1 MRSRRS
7 SYLLL
12 LAFLGGIA
20 LLRVHSSDDKKLSI
34 YAPQLF
40 YSLPVTQ
47 HDNKDYVQL
56 FALMEPLAKTTLRI
70 DGHTFHLRVND
81 VDGEFKEGKNSI
93 KIGKTKF
100 DMDGDLVVE
109 EGQVAVPLSSVTRI
123 LSEYLKRPVEFRE
136 TARRIFLDNAATQF
150 SAELR
155 KTDPSSLVLSFPTAV
170 SPSIHSEGNKLQLI
184 FKREPVLAGAGTNP
198 LNDKLFTSSTFQ
210 EENGTAELT
219 ITGTAPLMANFSDG
233 GKTIIITS
241 APAPAGAQSA
251 PATTAAGGPAQVTPA
266 TLLRDDRSRPRW

>member
-1 MRSRRS
+1 MPGGTKAKALVFPLYDENPAATVISRVFGRAAPKYNHFIFMRSRRS

-81 VDGEFKEGKNSI
+81 IDGEVKEGKNSI
-93 KIGKTKF
+93 KIGKTKL
-100 DMDGDLVVE
+100 DMDCDLVVE
-109 EGQVAVPLSSVTRI
+109 ARQVAGPPSSVT
-123 LSEYLKRPVEFRE
+123 P
-136 TARRIFLDNAATQF
+136 QQ
-150 SAELR
+150 
-155 KTDPSSLVLSFPTAV
+155 
-170 SPSIHSEGNKLQLI
+170 SP
-184 FKREPVLAGAGTNP
+184 
-198 LNDKLFTSSTFQ
+198 
-210 EENGTAELT
+210 
-219 ITGTAPLMANFSDG
+219 
-233 GKTIIITS
+233 
-241 APAPAGAQSA
+241 
-251 PATTAAGGPAQVTPA
+251 
-266 TLLRDDRSRPRW
+266 PR